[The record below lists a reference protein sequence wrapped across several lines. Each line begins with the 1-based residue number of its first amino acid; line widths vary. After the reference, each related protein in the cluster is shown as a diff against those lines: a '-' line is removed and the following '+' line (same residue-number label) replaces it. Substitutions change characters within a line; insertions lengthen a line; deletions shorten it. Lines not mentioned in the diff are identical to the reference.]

1 MTRYVWAKSVPAQRA
16 VPTMAKHQG
25 QLRNASRLR
34 KLEFS
39 QMPER
44 FEIRLATPDDV
55 DAIAEHRAR
64 MFDEMGE
71 VPPGTFEILRTK
83 SRARLQDYLNRGEYV
98 GWLAIL
104 AQRPEIIAGGA
115 GVQLREVL
123 PHPLSRTKDGNR
135 IAEGRHAIIIN
146 VFTEPQWRRQ
156 GVALLLLQRII
167 DWARAERLDRLV
179 LHASEA
185 GRSLYERLGF
195 VGTNEMRLTGESE
208 QTDDA
213 IS

>member
-1 MTRYVWAKSVPAQRA
+1 MS
-16 VPTMAKHQG
+16 
-25 QLRNASRLR
+25 
-34 KLEFS
+34 
-39 QMPER
+39 ER
-44 FEIRLATPDDV
+44 FTIRRATPDDA

-71 VPPGTFEILRTK
+71 VTPDVFEILRAK
-83 SRARLQDYLNRGEYV
+83 SRERLQDLLNRGEYV
-98 GWLAIL
+98 GWLAIP
-104 AQRPEIIAGGA
+104 AQRPDIIAGGA

-123 PHPLSRTKDGNR
+123 PHPLSSANKGNK
-135 IAEGRHAIIIN
+135 IADGRHAIIIN

-185 GRSLYERLGF
+185 GRSLYDRLGF
-195 VGTNEMRLTGESE
+195 VGTNEMRLAGE
-208 QTDDA
+208 
-213 IS
+213 